1 MVDGLC
7 VLACDLVPYI
17 LLDVLQPDLVVETIT
32 ILLCGLQSLLLI
44 LPQGG
49 QKLLLLLL
57 LHLSILNQS
66 NVTCFAA
73 VDLSDSASLL

>member
-1 MVDGLC
+1 MVDCFC
-7 VLACDLVPYI
+7 VFACDLIPYI
-17 LLDVLQPDLVVETIT
+17 LLDVLQPDLVVKAIA

-44 LPQGG
+44 LPQGR

-66 NVTCFAA
+66 NATCFAA
-73 VDLSDSASLL
+73 VVLSDSASLL